1 MQKKV
6 SVFRH
11 EHFNAAHRLNNP
23 EWTNERNDAVFGK
36 CNNPSFH
43 GHNYELV
50 VKITGVPDK
59 DTGYVIDLKVLSDLI
74 RNEILGRFDHKNL
87 NLDTVEF
94 KNLNPTA
101 ENIAIV
107 IYDLLRPHI
116 DTEKELQIRLY
127 ETPRNFVEYPATP

>member
-1 MQKKV
+1 MEKKV

-11 EHFNAAHRLNNP
+11 EHFNAAHRLYNP

-59 DTGYVIDLKVLSDLI
+59 DTGYVMDLKVLSDLI
-74 RNEILGRFDHKNL
+74 KSEILERFDHKNL

-94 KNLNPTA
+94 KHLNPTA
-101 ENIAIV
+101 EHIAIV
-107 IYDLLRPHI
+107 IHDLLRPHI
-116 DTEKELQIRLY
+116 DAGKDLQIRLY
-127 ETPRNFVEYPATP
+127 ETPRNFVEYPA